1 MSRESAVFCEVKQRA
16 VHDFNINIRTMR
28 EGVSVQEEKKKGQ
41 NMTDLVQIDA
51 DTAMLLYSKG
61 LTHLPVLKRDGY
73 SSDWTAAQPLYL
85 DDIIEDLMIF
95 VSDSERNKVL
105 NPPKVDVAKVK
116 EDIAL
121 EFKRNLLSDDE
132 DDYEDDD
139 PDWTEEP
146 AQVETIPDD
155 DEVPEFKCGVSIE
168 EIEAVAEKMA
178 DKTDNETD
186 KSTKALAEEMIA
198 KIQAGDSEPLPWN
211 VRDAIRLHDKDGMS
225 YGNLAKLYGIKN
237 PQTVINRI
245 NQFKMK

>member
-1 MSRESAVFCEVKQRA
+1 M
-16 VHDFNINIRTMR
+16 NN
-28 EGVSVQEEKKKGQ
+28 
-41 NMTDLVQIDA
+41 DLVQIDA

-116 EDIAL
+116 EEIAL

-139 PDWTEEP
+139 PDW
-146 AQVETIPDD
+146 VETPEAAIVDQIPDD
-155 DEVPEFKCGVSIE
+155 DAVPEHERIPYEKPEVITVE
-168 EIEAVAEKMA
+168 QVAKM
-178 DKTDNETD
+178 TERTD
-186 KSTKALAEEMIA
+186 KPPKWNILRVNKLSNEGWTNKQIAEEYGVTEQVI
-198 KIQAGDSEPLPWN
+198 KE
-211 VRDAIRLHDKDGMS
+211 RLTH
-225 YGNLAKLYGIKN
+225 Y
-237 PQTVINRI
+237 R
-245 NQFKMK
+245 MKS

>member
-1 MSRESAVFCEVKQRA
+1 M
-16 VHDFNINIRTMR
+16 NN
-28 EGVSVQEEKKKGQ
+28 
-41 NMTDLVQIDA
+41 DLVQIDA

-116 EDIAL
+116 EEIAL

-146 AQVETIPDD
+146 AQVESIPDD
-155 DEVPEFKCGVSIE
+155 DEVPEHDRIPYEKPEVMTVE
-168 EIEAVAEKMA
+168 QVAKMAEK
-178 DKTDNETD
+178 TNNETG

-198 KIQAGDSEPLPWN
+198 KIQAGDSNPLPWN
-211 VRDAIRLHDKDGMS
+211 VRDAIHLHDKDGMS
-225 YGNLAKLYGIKN
+225 YGNLAKLYGIKS

-245 NQFKMK
+245 NQYKMK

>member
-1 MSRESAVFCEVKQRA
+1 M
-16 VHDFNINIRTMR
+16 NN
-28 EGVSVQEEKKKGQ
+28 
-41 NMTDLVQIDA
+41 DLVQIDA

-116 EDIAL
+116 EEIAL

-132 DDYEDDD
+132 DDCEDDD

-146 AQVETIPDD
+146 AQVEQIPDD
-155 DEVPEFKCGVSIE
+155 DAVPEHERIPY
-168 EIEAVAEKMA
+168 EKPEVITVEQVTA
-178 DKTDNETD
+178 KTD
-186 KSTKALAEEMIA
+186 KSTKELAEEMIA
-198 KIQAGDSEPLPWN
+198 KIQAGDSNPLPWN
-211 VRDAIRLHDKDGMS
+211 VRDAVRLHDKDGMS
-225 YGNLAKLYGIKN
+225 YGNLAKLYGIKS

>member
-1 MSRESAVFCEVKQRA
+1 MK
-16 VHDFNINIRTMR
+16 
-28 EGVSVQEEKKKGQ
+28 
-41 NMTDLVQIDA
+41 DLVQIDA

-116 EDIAL
+116 EEIAMTY
-121 EFKRNLLSDDE
+121 EPNFRIDPE
-132 DDYEDDD
+132 DDDEDDD

-155 DEVPEFKCGVSIE
+155 DEVPERERIPYEKPEVITVEQVTAKSDKPPKWNILRVNKLSNEGWSDKQIADEYGVTE
-168 EIEAVAEKMA
+168 QVVKERLTHYRM
-178 DKTDNETD
+178 
-186 KSTKALAEEMIA
+186 KS
-198 KIQAGDSEPLPWN
+198 
-211 VRDAIRLHDKDGMS
+211 
-225 YGNLAKLYGIKN
+225 
-237 PQTVINRI
+237 
-245 NQFKMK
+245 

>member
-1 MSRESAVFCEVKQRA
+1 
-16 VHDFNINIRTMR
+16 
-28 EGVSVQEEKKKGQ
+28 
-41 NMTDLVQIDA
+41 MTDLVQVDA

-116 EDIAL
+116 EEIAL
-121 EFKRNLLSDDE
+121 EFKRSLVSDDE

-146 AQVETIPDD
+146 AQVESIPDD
-155 DEVPEFKCGVSIE
+155 DEVPERDRIPYEKPEVLTVE
-168 EIEAVAEKMA
+168 QVTKVAEK
-178 DKTDNETD
+178 TG
-186 KSTKALAEEMIA
+186 KSTRALTEEMIV
-198 KIQAGDSEPLPWN
+198 KIHEGKAEPLPWN
-211 VRDAIRLHDKDGMS
+211 VRDAVCLHDKEGMS
-225 YGNLAKLYGIKN
+225 YSNLATLYGVKS

-245 NQFKMK
+245 NQYKMK

>member
-1 MSRESAVFCEVKQRA
+1 MPIQK
-16 VHDFNINIRTMR
+16 
-28 EGVSVQEEKKKGQ
+28 GEKKQVK
-41 NMTDLVQIDA
+41 DLVQIDA

-105 NPPKVDVAKVK
+105 NPPKVDISKIK
-116 EDIAL
+116 EEIAL
-121 EFKRNLLSDDE
+121 ERRNLLSDDE
-132 DDYEDDD
+132 DDDEDDD

-155 DEVPEFKCGVSIE
+155 DAVPEHERIPY
-168 EIEAVAEKMA
+168 EKPEVITVEQVTE
-178 DKTDNETD
+178 KTD

-211 VRDAIRLHDKDGMS
+211 VRDAVRLHDKEGMS
-225 YGNLAKLYGIKN
+225 YSNLATLYGVKS

-245 NQFKMK
+245 NQYKMK

>member
-1 MSRESAVFCEVKQRA
+1 MFRKVRQRA

-28 EGVSVQEEKKKGQ
+28 EGVSVQKEKKKGQ
-41 NMTDLVQIDA
+41 NMKDLVQIDA

-95 VSDSERNKVL
+95 VSDSERNKLL
-105 NPPKVDVAKVK
+105 NPKTDIAKVK
-116 EDIAL
+116 EEIAL

-146 AQVETIPDD
+146 AQVETIPDED
-155 DEVPEFKCGVSIE
+155 AVPEHERIPYEKPEVITVEQVAKMGGKDRQAAEVEHPQSEQAQQRGMDEQADCGRIRSHG
-168 EIEAVAEKMA
+168 
-178 DKTDNETD
+178 
-186 KSTKALAEEMIA
+186 
-198 KIQAGDSEPLPWN
+198 AG
-211 VRDAIRLHDKDGMS
+211 R
-225 YGNLAKLYGIKN
+225 
-237 PQTVINRI
+237 
-245 NQFKMK
+245 

>member
-1 MSRESAVFCEVKQRA
+1 M
-16 VHDFNINIRTMR
+16 NN
-28 EGVSVQEEKKKGQ
+28 
-41 NMTDLVQIDA
+41 DLVQIDA

-61 LTHLPVLKRDGY
+61 LTHLPVMKRDGY

-105 NPPKVDVAKVK
+105 NPPKVNISKIK
-116 EDIAL
+116 EEIAL
-121 EFKRNLLSDDE
+121 ERRNLLSDDE

-155 DEVPEFKCGVSIE
+155 DEVPEHERIPY
-168 EIEAVAEKMA
+168 EKPEVITVEQVTA
-178 DKTDNETD
+178 KSDIVID
-186 KSTKALAEEMIA
+186 KSTKELAEEMIA
-198 KIQAGDSEPLPWN
+198 KIQAGDSNPLPWN
-211 VRDAIRLHDKDGMS
+211 VRDAISLHDKDGMS
-225 YGNLAKLYGIKN
+225 YGNLAKLYGIKS

-245 NQFKMK
+245 NQYKMK

>member
-1 MSRESAVFCEVKQRA
+1 M
-16 VHDFNINIRTMR
+16 N
-28 EGVSVQEEKKKGQ
+28 
-41 NMTDLVQIDA
+41 DLVQIDA

-105 NPPKVDVAKVK
+105 NPPKVDISKIK

-121 EFKRNLLSDDE
+121 ERRNLLSDDE

-139 PDWTEEP
+139 PDWVEEP
-146 AQVETIPDD
+146 AQVEQIPDD
-155 DEVPEFKCGVSIE
+155 DEVPERERIPYEPPKVLTVEEVTKVS
-168 EIEAVAEKMA
+168 EKA
-178 DKTDNETD
+178 D
-186 KSTKALAEEMIA
+186 KSTKELAEEMIA

-225 YGNLAKLYGIKN
+225 YGNLAKLYGIKS

-245 NQFKMK
+245 NQYKMK

>member
-1 MSRESAVFCEVKQRA
+1 MK
-16 VHDFNINIRTMR
+16 
-28 EGVSVQEEKKKGQ
+28 
-41 NMTDLVQIDA
+41 DLVQIDA

-95 VSDSERNKVL
+95 VSDSDRNKVL

-121 EFKRNLLSDDE
+121 EFKRSLVTDDE

-139 PDWTEEP
+139 PDWTEAEP

-155 DEVPEFKCGVSIE
+155 DEVPEHERIPYEKPEVITVE
-168 EIEAVAEKMA
+168 QVAKM
-178 DKTDNETD
+178 TERTD
-186 KSTKALAEEMIA
+186 KPPKWNILRVNKLSNEGWTNKQIA
-198 KIQAGDSEPLPWN
+198 DEYGVTEQVAKE
-211 VRDAIRLHDKDGMS
+211 RLTH
-225 YGNLAKLYGIKN
+225 Y
-237 PQTVINRI
+237 R
-245 NQFKMK
+245 MKS

>member
-1 MSRESAVFCEVKQRA
+1 
-16 VHDFNINIRTMR
+16 
-28 EGVSVQEEKKKGQ
+28 VSVQKSEKKGQ

-116 EDIAL
+116 EDIAH
-121 EFKRNLLSDDE
+121 EFKRSLVTDDE

-139 PDWTEEP
+139 PDWTEAEP

-155 DEVPEFKCGVSIE
+155 DEVPERERIPYEKPEVITVE
-168 EIEAVAEKMA
+168 QVAKMTEKT
-178 DKTDNETD
+178 DTKTDN
-186 KSTKALAEEMIA
+186 STKKLAEEMIA
-198 KIQAGDSEPLPWN
+198 KIQVGDSEPLPWN
-211 VRDAIRLHDKDGMS
+211 VRDAVRLHDKEGMS
-225 YGNLAKLYGIKN
+225 YSNLAILYGVKS

>member
-1 MSRESAVFCEVKQRA
+1 MK
-16 VHDFNINIRTMR
+16 
-28 EGVSVQEEKKKGQ
+28 
-41 NMTDLVQIDA
+41 DLVQIDA

-116 EDIAL
+116 EEIAL
-121 EFKRNLLSDDE
+121 EFKRSLVTDDE

-155 DEVPEFKCGVSIE
+155 DAIPEHERIPYEKPEVITVEQVAKM
-168 EIEAVAEKMA
+168 AEK
-178 DKTDNETD
+178 TD
-186 KSTKALAEEMIA
+186 KSTKELAEEMIT
-198 KIQAGDSEPLPWN
+198 KIQTGKAEPLPWN

-225 YGNLAKLYGIKN
+225 YGNLAKLYGIKS
-237 PQTVINRI
+237 PQTVTNRI